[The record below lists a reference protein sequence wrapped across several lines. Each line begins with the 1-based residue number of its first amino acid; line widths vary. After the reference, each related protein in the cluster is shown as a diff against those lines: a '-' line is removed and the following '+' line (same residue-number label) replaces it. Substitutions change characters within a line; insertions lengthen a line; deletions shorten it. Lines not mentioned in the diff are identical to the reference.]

1 MKSDFGRYL
10 RELRRAAA
18 LTLKQV
24 ETKARVS
31 NAYLSQIERGLRNPP
46 HPDILKRLAAVY
58 ETPHTDLLIKA
69 GYLDDKEQGDPPRLE
84 IESAFRLV
92 ITDPQFRFGTRL
104 KGAAPSLETKR
115 FIVEMYEKLTEK
127 PLRKKQ

>member
-1 MKSDFGRYL
+1 MKSDFGGYL
-10 RELRRAAA
+10 RELRRAAG

-46 HPDILKRLAAVY
+46 HPEILKRLAAVY
-58 ETPHTDLLIKA
+58 ETPHTDLLAKA
-69 GYLDDKEQGDPPRLE
+69 GYLDEREQGGPTRLE
-84 IESAFRLV
+84 IESAFKHV
-92 ITDPQFRFGTRL
+92 TNDPQFQFGTRL

-115 FIVEMYEKLTEK
+115 FIVEMYEKLAK
-127 PLRKKQ
+127 KNLLKKQ

>member
-46 HPDILKRLAAVY
+46 HPEILKRLAAVY
-58 ETPHTDLLIKA
+58 ETPHTDLLVKA
-69 GYLDDKEQGDPPRLE
+69 GYLDETEQGSPTRMD
-84 IESAFRLV
+84 IEAAFRRVLA
-92 ITDPQFRFGTRL
+92 DPKFQFGTRL

-115 FIVEMYEKLTEK
+115 FIVEMYEKLT
-127 PLRKKQ
+127 KQDLLKG